1 MSLAK
6 NMLVHSSKN
15 ISEIAD
21 YLGFT
26 DMHYFSR
33 FIQITIADDALRL
46 PENRTGQSEKQPVS
60 VMAEYTFLM
69 VVTLHGNA
77 AIAIRM
83 IGCIAMS
90 ASQGIFSC

>member
-33 FIQITIADDALRL
+33 FF
-46 PENRTGQSEKQPVS
+46 K
-60 VMAEYTFLM
+60 
-69 VVTLHGNA
+69 
-77 AIAIRM
+77 
-83 IGCIAMS
+83 
-90 ASQGIFSC
+90 SQLQMTPSGYRKIEQAKAKNSQ